1 MLQQRAAGILLHVS
15 SLPGKYGIGTLG
27 EEAYRFVDLLA
38 EKKIR
43 YWQILPLV
51 QTGYG
56 DSPYQSVYSA
66 SGNPYF
72 IDFDLLVQEGLL
84 KKSELARCRYTGKDI
99 DFAFLYKRKYEVLR
113 LAFERFDTGNA
124 DFKAFVEAGQFDGYA
139 LFMAL
144 KQKFGGVS
152 FDQWPR
158 GYRFAH
164 RDKLERFRQEARRE
178 YLFWQFLQYEF
189 DRQWSALKRYANER
203 NVFIIGDLPLYVAY
217 DSVDVWLRPKLFKL
231 NPDLSLKKIAGVPP
245 DFFTD
250 IGQLWGNPVYH
261 WAEHKKEG
269 YAWWIER
276 LRQAF
281 VLYDVV
287 RLDHFRGFDRYYEIE
302 AGSVNAVHGVW
313 RTGPKSELF
322 QKAEEAL
329 GKLPI
334 IAEDLGIQDAGVRRL
349 VRETGY
355 PRMKIMGFA
364 FDGNARNEYLP
375 KYIEENS
382 VCYTGTHDNDTMLGM
397 LLEMYAKRYRVFVDG
412 VQKMLSYFGESDRPN
427 SKKDVVKAVVKIA
440 MLCPSRLTV
449 IPIQDILVLDN
460 RSRMNLPGTVGEN
473 WKFRLKTRLTSDD
486 LSGFGELVSASQREC

>member
-1 MLQQRAAGILLHVS
+1 
-15 SLPGKYGIGTLG
+15 
-27 EEAYRFVDLLA
+27 
-38 EKKIR
+38 
-43 YWQILPLV
+43 
-51 QTGYG
+51 
-56 DSPYQSVYSA
+56 
-66 SGNPYF
+66 
-72 IDFDLLVQEGLL
+72 
-84 KKSELARCRYTGKDI
+84 
-99 DFAFLYKRKYEVLR
+99 
-113 LAFERFDTGNA
+113 
-124 DFKAFVEAGQFDGYA
+124 
-139 LFMAL
+139 MAI
-144 KQKFGGVS
+144 
-152 FDQWPR
+152 P
-158 GYRFAH
+158 A
-164 RDKLERFRQEARRE
+164 
-178 YLFWQFLQYEF
+178 YEF

-261 WAEHKKEG
+261 WAEHKKR
-269 YAWWIER
+269 AM
-276 LRQAF
+276 
-281 VLYDVV
+281 
-287 RLDHFRGFDRYYEIE
+287 RGGSSVCARHLCSMTSFGSIIS
-302 AGSVNAVHGVW
+302 AGSTDITRSRRAASMPCTACGGQAP
-313 RTGPKSELF
+313 RASFFKRRKKRSE
-322 QKAEEAL
+322 ASHHC
-329 GKLPI
+329 GRS
-334 IAEDLGIQDAGVRRL
+334 GIQDAGVRRL

-397 LLEMYAKRYRVFVDG
+397 LLEMSAKRYRVFVDG